1 MPIQELG
8 QTDRLQLR
16 VIVDTDPESGAP
28 IYRSR
33 SYSNI
38 NPAVDSE
45 HLHAVAESIGD
56 LSKDDVSDIY
66 RHKTYQLVD
75 IG

>member
-1 MPIQELG
+1 MPVQELAQG
-8 QTDRLQLR
+8 DRLQLR
-16 VIVDTDPESGAP
+16 VVIGTDPETGP

-45 HLHAVAESIGD
+45 HLHTVAEGIGD
-56 LSKDDVSDIY
+56 LTDDDLSDIV
-66 RHKTYQLVD
+66 RHKSYTLVD
-75 IG
+75 MG